1 MTQDDGIGEVAEGT
15 AAGTELELADR
26 SADRDRD
33 DVSFL
38 TLAARFT
45 RLATGALRLSESVA
59 AGQRRAARNAE
70 ASNRLADLMAQAEVD
85 PRHVAAMRE
94 IAQQQENT
102 AEATG
107 DMAGAATDLASDA
120 QAADG
125 AHRAEYQ
132 DLYDE
137 GQAMA
142 ANGIAQPKPGW
153 FAS

>member
-1 MTQDDGIGEVAEGT
+1 MAEAENDSTG
-15 AAGTELELADR
+15 AELELADR
-26 SADRDRD
+26 SADRDD
-33 DVSFL
+33 LSFL

-45 RLATGALRLSESVA
+45 RLAAGALRLSEAVA

-70 ASNRLADLMAQAEVD
+70 ASHQLADLMAQAEVD

-94 IAQQQENT
+94 IASQQQVT

-120 QAADG
+120 DAADS

-142 ANGIAQPKPGW
+142 AKGITQPKPGW
-153 FAS
+153 FAT